1 MCTFE
6 RCAVTGIVVD
16 KTLNASRLQE
26 AQAVRDRRKRVLP
39 LLGEME
45 SVFERCVLVRVGA
58 RPQCVYPFST
68 IGVTLRCRFDEDQSG
83 TLSLNEM
90 VKAFQSHHMR
100 RLLRRGGYP
109 PMGRDVIEVR
119 LLGCLLPCS

>member
-1 MCTFE
+1 MH
-6 RCAVTGIVVD
+6 
-16 KTLNASRLQE
+16 
-26 AQAVRDRRKRVLP
+26 
-39 LLGEME
+39 
-45 SVFERCVLVRVGA
+45 
-58 RPQCVYPFST
+58 PFST

-119 LLGCLLPCS
+119 LLAALFIMSVAFVTWSLTHTVLFVC